1 MEDTMSEICNAMEV
15 LQLPALMQTIENEA
29 ELLQSLQLDVLT
41 LDVSW
46 IEQPALSYR
55 WNKMH
60 NIAEYHLKRRE
71 KKLVDL
77 KASLYLE
84 TRASF
89 MENKE
94 KFTEAVL
101 TNTVAAVGSVSELQD
116 EISDLQYICSL
127 LISTKKAVDDRRRAL
142 EGLVSLHSTQYFTNG
157 TNNPILE
164 ELGNQQVEEQ
174 HHKVLSNNKRLRKL
188 RDRKQGVKNES

>member
-1 MEDTMSEICNAMEV
+1 MSEICNAMEV